1 MTSRTARVRDSRN
14 IVEQITTYFG
24 IKVEVLVRMEHYSL
38 ILCRNRKS
46 IVYTAD
52 LESLAAVKRAA

>member
-1 MTSRTARVRDSRN
+1 MTSPIMRVRDSQNCRAN
-14 IVEQITTYFG
+14 NNLLRDQSR
-24 IKVEVLVRMEHYSL
+24 VLVRMEHYSL